1 MKRQLRLLLLGAVG
15 VVEARVSGGGSNWVN
30 DNPETFTEPVHHHKQ
45 ADSDGFAHFVANGG
59 VKVGNGTNLRTNS
72 PRSAASHRQL

>member
-1 MKRQLRLLLLGAVG
+1 MKRLLRLLLLAG
-15 VVEARVSGGGSNWVN
+15 VEARVSGGGSNWVN

-45 ADSDGFAHFVANGG
+45 ADSDGFSHFVANGG
-59 VKVGNGTNLRTNS
+59 VRVGQGTHLRTNS